1 MPYLE
6 RITAKK
12 DVRKDFSVL
21 KAAIFSFAI
30 VFAIVSETAREKSR
44 RRGGKNVI

>member
-6 RITAKK
+6 RIAAKK

-30 VFAIVSETAREKSR
+30 VSETAREKSR
-44 RRGGKNVI
+44 RRSAQLCFESS